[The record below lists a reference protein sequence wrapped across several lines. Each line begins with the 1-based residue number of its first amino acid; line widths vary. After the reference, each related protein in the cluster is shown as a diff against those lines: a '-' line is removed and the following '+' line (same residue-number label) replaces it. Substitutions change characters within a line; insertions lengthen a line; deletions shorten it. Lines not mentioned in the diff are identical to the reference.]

1 MNHILRKIIAA
12 SQGIGAVLVACFMA
26 YELIY
31 TVFHPVLLFLAGYL
45 FAACAL
51 GIYAGLLLWRD
62 RRLGYL
68 LSIVAQAVQVPLL
81 VSSAVSY
88 ALIFGFGSWIYF
100 TLSGDGWDAGI
111 DFRLGELHQFYILGE
126 GLPVSIGVNL
136 VALYFAVILWR
147 ALRAL
152 SAK

>member
-1 MNHILRKIIAA
+1 MNHIFRKIIAA
-12 SQGIGAVLVACFMA
+12 SQGIGAMLVAIFLT
-26 YELIY
+26 YELYY

-62 RRLGYL
+62 RRLGYP

-81 VSSAVSY
+81 VSPAVSY
-88 ALIFGFGSWIYF
+88 ALIFGFGAWIYF

-111 DFRLGELHQFYILGE
+111 NFRLGELHQFYILGE
-126 GLPVSIGVNL
+126 GLPVSIGVNF

-152 SAK
+152 PAK